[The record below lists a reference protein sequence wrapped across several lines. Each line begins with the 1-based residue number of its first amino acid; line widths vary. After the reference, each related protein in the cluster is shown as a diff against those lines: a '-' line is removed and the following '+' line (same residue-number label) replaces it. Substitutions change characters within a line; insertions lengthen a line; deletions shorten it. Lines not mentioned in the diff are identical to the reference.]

1 MAVRMPADMASRRDS
16 DGDET
21 IPVGETAPLRIVYPS
36 RRHSAS
42 DPYIE
47 RRRVTGPI
55 EPWAIL
61 CFEKPTSGFRR
72 TKMKEQLQSTAGE
85 KALQVSLSGYD
96 LINSPRLN
104 KGTAFSDQERDT
116 FDLHGLLPPHIGTLE
131 EQVARR
137 LKALDQQPS
146 SFSKYSFLRDLQDT
160 NETLFY
166 ALMVRNVE
174 QMLPLV
180 YTPTVGEGCQR
191 FSEIWRKPRG
201 LFLSYPNKDRIEQ
214 ILAHR
219 RYDSVRCIVVSDGER
234 ILGLG
239 DQGAGG
245 MGIPI
250 GKMALYTA
258 LGGIHPEN
266 CLPILLDVGT
276 DNEDRL
282 KNPIYIGWRHHR
294 VRGEEY
300 DAFVDTFVQA
310 VKQRWPHVLLQWE
323 DFAGSNA
330 ARLLARYRDQLC
342 TFNDDIQGTAA
353 VATATAISA
362 MNVTGVPLEQQK
374 IAVLGFGT
382 AGIGIT
388 NLLAQF
394 MEDRGLTPQEA
405 HKRFYAVDRYGLI
418 TEKGKDVR
426 PEQMPYARKEEE
438 VQGWSQG
445 DGEISLLDV
454 VRNAKPS
461 VLIGVSGQP
470 GAFTEQAV
478 REMAKYTERPVILP
492 LSNPT
497 SRSEATA
504 QDLMDW
510 TDGRALI
517 GTGSPFEPVNVGG
530 RKVPV
535 PQTNNS
541 YIFPGLAL
549 GIVASKAKRVTETMV
564 KAAAEEL
571 VRNLP
576 TLKDKTASLL
586 PPISE
591 ARPLGRLIAKAVGRQ
606 ALRDGQAQVP
616 DEAALDREV
625 DANIWD
631 PAYLPY
637 E

>member
-1 MAVRMPADMASRRDS
+1 MNTQLQAKA
-16 DGDET
+16 DET
-21 IPVGETAPLRIVYPS
+21 T
-36 RRHSAS
+36 
-42 DPYIE
+42 
-47 RRRVTGPI
+47 
-55 EPWAIL
+55 
-61 CFEKPTSGFRR
+61 
-72 TKMKEQLQSTAGE
+72 
-85 KALQVSLSGYD
+85 LQVSLSGFD

-104 KGTAFSDQERDT
+104 KGTAFSDHERDI
-116 FDLHGLLPPHIGTLE
+116 FDLHGLLPPHVGNLD
-131 EQVARR
+131 EQIDRR
-137 LKALDQQPS
+137 MEALRAQPN
-146 SFSKYSFLRDLQDT
+146 SFGKYSFLRDLQDT

-166 ALMVRNVE
+166 ALLVRNVE
-174 QMLPLV
+174 EMLPLV

-201 LFLSYPNKDRIEQ
+201 LFLSYPNKDRIDQ
-214 ILAHR
+214 ILSHS
-219 RYDSVRCIVVSDGER
+219 RYDDVKCIVVSDGER

-282 KNPIYIGWRHHR
+282 KNPLYIGWRHHR
-294 VRGEEY
+294 VRGQDY
-300 DAFVDTFVQA
+300 DNFVDAFVSS
-310 VKQRWPHVLLQWE
+310 VKKRWPHVLLQWE

-330 ARLLARYRDQLC
+330 ARFLARYRDQLC

-353 VATATAISA
+353 VAAATLISA
-362 MNVTGVPLEQQK
+362 INVTGVPLEQQK
-374 IAVLGFGT
+374 IAMVGFGS

-394 MEDRGLTPQEA
+394 MQDRGLSEEEA
-405 HKRFYAVDRYGLI
+405 RSRFYAIDRYGLV
-418 TEKGKDVR
+418 TEHGKDVR
-426 PEQMPYARKEEE
+426 PEQLPYARKEQE
-438 VQGWSQG
+438 VQGWKQPN
-445 DGEISLLDV
+445 GEITLLDV
-454 VRNAKPS
+454 VRHAKPS

-478 REMAKYTERPVILP
+478 REMAKYADRPVIFP

-510 TDGRALI
+510 TGGRALI
-517 GTGSPFEPVNVGG
+517 GTGSPFDPVNVGG
-530 RKVPV
+530 KKIPIT
-535 PQTNNS
+535 QTNNS

-549 GIVASKAKRVTETMV
+549 GILASKAKRVTDTMV

-571 VRNLP
+571 VRHLP
-576 TLKDKTASLL
+576 TQKDKQASLL
-586 PPISE
+586 PSLSD
-591 ARPLGRLIAKAVGRQ
+591 ARQLGRLIGQAVGRQ
-606 ALRDGQAQVP
+606 AIRDGQAQVA
-616 DEAALDREV
+616 DEDALNRELQ
-625 DANIWD
+625 ANIWE
-631 PAYLPY
+631 PVYVPY
-637 E
+637 VQSSH